1 MPRRPPNPSDQVE
14 TAEMSDSDAL
24 FPNGTE
30 HLIVETGLFH
40 DLRVETRLISP
51 MSAYRHNARVKQ

>member
-1 MPRRPPNPSDQVE
+1 
-14 TAEMSDSDAL
+14 MSDSAAL

-30 HLIVETGLFH
+30 HLIVETSLFH